1 MSRGLTLGLTGGIG
15 AGKSTALEEFS
26 RLGARTLSLD
36 RLARD
41 LVRRGGFGFSKV
53 VRAFG
58 PEVVGADGELDR
70 EELGRRVFSNK
81 ARRRRLEGILHPMIL
96 REMRRWMA
104 ARRKTRGLSVVDVPL
119 LFENKLAPH
128 FDATLLIAAKR
139 EIQIKRAVQ
148 RGGLTPAQARLRLA
162 AQMPQKAKQG
172 LADAVVFN
180 NGSKQDLRRTLRT
193 YYKAFELIQGGV

>member
-1 MSRGLTLGLTGGIG
+1 MVGLTGGIG
-15 AGKSTALEEFS
+15 AGKSTALAELS
-26 RLGARTLSLD
+26 RLGAGTLSLD

-41 LVRRGGFGFSKV
+41 LVRSGGSGFSKV

-58 PEVVGADGELDR
+58 PEVVGAGGELDR
-70 EELGRRVFSNK
+70 SELGRRVFFNK
-81 ARRRRLEGILHPMIL
+81 ARRRRLEKILHPMIL

-104 ARRKTRGLSVVDVPL
+104 TRKKAGGLSVVDVPL
-119 LFENKLAPH
+119 LFENKLAHH
-128 FDATLLIAAKR
+128 FDATLLIAAKK

-148 RGGLTPAQARLRLA
+148 RGGLTPTQARLRRA
-162 AQMPQKAKQG
+162 AQMPQKAKLE

-180 NGSKQDLRRTLRT
+180 NGSKRDLRKTLRT